1 MLHGVRVQVPPFAPN
16 NMMKIKGL
24 VCMMGLSLF
33 CIYIKKRGYGNKRYW
48 LKRWWHL
55 PYRYEAWFN
64 LQDTLKN
71 IVKHTQ
77 QLDNFP
83 QEYTNVTFLKYEN
96 MTEEETL
103 GILSENPEASP
114 MKINPKHLEK
124 FFKDNHTPNTKI
136 SISIANNDIMPIL

>member
-1 MLHGVRVQVPPFAPN
+1 
-16 NMMKIKGL
+16 
-24 VCMMGLSLF
+24 MMGLSLF
-33 CIYIKKRGYGNKRYW
+33 CIYIKKKGVWGNKRHR
-48 LKRWWHL
+48 LKRWWRL

-71 IVKHTQ
+71 IVKHIQ
-77 QLDNFP
+77 QLDNFPLDNFP

-103 GILSENPEASP
+103 GILSENPETSP